1 MSWTNR
7 LEKIKSGN
15 QSTDANILFRDKKNQ
30 YYTGMGLRLD
40 KKYEVIRENVHREI
54 VNEYNTWSASNENE
68 ADISKAILEFIHQSL
83 AKQEQRLTRGEESKL
98 AQEILDD
105 VIGLGPLEP
114 LLRDST
120 ITEIMV
126 NSPRQIYIERN
137 GRLEKID
144 TRFRDDAHVLQ
155 VINRIVSSVG
165 RRCDEANP
173 MVDARL
179 ADGSRVNA
187 IIPPVAL
194 KGPSITIRKFSNYA
208 FQVKDLIA
216 FGSLSV
222 QMANFLEA
230 AVRGRCNI
238 IVSGGTGS
246 GKTTLLNV
254 LSSYIPSGERIV
266 TIEDAAELKLEQEH
280 VVTLEGRPANIEGK
294 GTISIRDLVRNS
306 LRMRPD
312 RIIVGEVRSGETLD
326 MLQAMNTGHDGSLT
340 TVHANTSRDVISRL
354 ETLVMMAGM
363 ELPAKAIREQIASAI
378 NIIVHQSRFRDGSRK
393 IVNISEI
400 VGMEG
405 DTVTIQDL
413 FVYRQDGIDA
423 IGRVAGQFVPTGILP
438 RVSEKIRNGGA
449 ICKDEWFQPRIRG

>member
-1 MSWTNR
+1 MSWTDR
-7 LEKIKSGN
+7 LEKIKG
-15 QSTDANILFRDKKNQ
+15 STADGDKKGIGEDSGEL
-30 YYTGMGLRLD
+30 YTGVGLRLD

-54 VNEYNTWSASNENE
+54 VNEYNTKNVVGADNSAEV
-68 ADISKAILEFIHQSL
+68 LQFIHQAL
-83 AKQEQRLTRGEESKL
+83 GRQEQRLTRAEEAKL

-120 ITEIMV
+120 ISEVMV
-126 NSPRQIYIERN
+126 NSPDQVYIERF
-137 GRLEKID
+137 GRLELID
-144 TRFRDDAHVLQ
+144 TKFRDDGHVLQ

-165 RRCDEANP
+165 RRCDESNP

-187 IIPPVAL
+187 VIPPIAL
-194 KGPSITIRKFSNYA
+194 KGPSITIRKFSSKPLK
-208 FQVKDLIA
+208 VSDLIG
-216 FGSLSV
+216 FGSMSV

-230 AVRGRCNI
+230 AVRGRCNVV
-238 IVSGGTGS
+238 VSGGTGS

-266 TIEDAAELKLEQEH
+266 TIEDAAELRLEQEH
-280 VVTLEGRPANIEGK
+280 VVTLEARPANIEGK
-294 GTISIRDLVRNS
+294 GQISIRDLVRNS

-340 TVHANTSRDVISRL
+340 TVHANTPRDVISRV
-354 ETLVMMAGM
+354 ETMVMMAGM
-363 ELPAKAIREQIASAI
+363 DLPAKAIREQISSAI
-378 NIIVHQSRFRDGSRK
+378 DLIVHQTRFRDGSRK
-393 IVNISEI
+393 VVNISEV

-405 DTVTIQDL
+405 DTVTIQDI
-413 FVYRQDGIDA
+413 FTYQQEGIDGL
-423 IGRVAGQFVPTGILP
+423 GRVAGQFVPTGIHP
-438 RVSEKIRNGGA
+438 RVLEKIKDNGA
-449 ICKDEWFQPRIRG
+449 ICKDEWFHQRVR